1 MKHIRKFG
9 LTMAVVA
16 QAALLVACGG
26 GSSDSAA
33 PGPDDNT
40 NPPAATP
47 VTFSG
52 QVAVDGAVR
61 NTLVCLDLNTN
72 SQCDG
77 GEPSS
82 NRTGADGAYS
92 LTVSAT
98 EAASGAPLIAPLVPP
113 SSATD
118 TNGAR
123 DASNSDWE
131 WLERPIVLRRA
142 DLQGG
147 AINPLTTLVA
157 AGVKAGLS
165 NEQARTN
172 VALQLGIDKAKIDGY
187 QADVSPGAAADGTY
201 VDNARLMA
209 VAVAVTLEGGSE
221 LVVGDPR
228 DTVAAAL
235 GDLVSL
241 NYTDAA
247 NHSIRYFQLGAKPAG
262 NVRGE
267 ITDTRS
273 GRTAGTATDP
283 INHYTQAYL
292 TPQGWTRCDA
302 SVPVTYALG
311 TPARATF
318 CNALDSLSVRT
329 NESIVGRR
337 MADVVVG
344 MQNEDGNSINAGQSN
359 TSLVAALGNASFG
372 AGSALRRGI
381 TVNLNQPV
389 YIANVSTDFRPQ
401 AEATTLEQLVASRPT
416 SGVRLPQG
424 GGTLSLGLG
433 AATNKNLRVAFG
445 PTGQAV
451 QFYQCDLSADQV
463 QISNC
468 TSTETGTYRIE
479 TIHGVRVMRFSGNAP
494 TVMNHEQLYA
504 EVLAGQQT
512 NAVAGSGNWIYRA
525 RINKPYLEDN
535 INVFAS
541 TRLNGSAWAE
551 MKAQLGL

>member
-157 AGVKAGLS
+157 AGA
-165 NEQARTN
+165 
-172 VALQLGIDKAKIDGY
+172 
-187 QADVSPGAAADGTY
+187 
-201 VDNARLMA
+201 
-209 VAVAVTLEGGSE
+209 
-221 LVVGDPR
+221 
-228 DTVAAAL
+228 
-235 GDLVSL
+235 
-241 NYTDAA
+241 
-247 NHSIRYFQLGAKPAG
+247 H
-262 NVRGE
+262 
-267 ITDTRS
+267 
-273 GRTAGTATDP
+273 
-283 INHYTQAYL
+283 
-292 TPQGWTRCDA
+292 
-302 SVPVTYALG
+302 
-311 TPARATF
+311 
-318 CNALDSLSVRT
+318 
-329 NESIVGRR
+329 
-337 MADVVVG
+337 
-344 MQNEDGNSINAGQSN
+344 
-359 TSLVAALGNASFG
+359 
-372 AGSALRRGI
+372 
-381 TVNLNQPV
+381 
-389 YIANVSTDFRPQ
+389 STD
-401 AEATTLEQLVASRPT
+401 
-416 SGVRLPQG
+416 G
-424 GGTLSLGLG
+424 G
-433 AATNKNLRVAFG
+433 
-445 PTGQAV
+445 Q
-451 QFYQCDLSADQV
+451 
-463 QISNC
+463 
-468 TSTETGTYRIE
+468 
-479 TIHGVRVMRFSGNAP
+479 
-494 TVMNHEQLYA
+494 
-504 EVLAGQQT
+504 
-512 NAVAGSGNWIYRA
+512 
-525 RINKPYLEDN
+525 
-535 INVFAS
+535 
-541 TRLNGSAWAE
+541 
-551 MKAQLGL
+551 